1 MGELES
7 YLPYDSYGMRALAG
21 TIQAQARTVAD
32 ASSGIDGASGGMTF
46 DGPAGDRIRNG
57 LSQSSTRLA
66 SVSRALDSAA
76 RQLRSAA
83 QEVDDQNAAI
93 SRHNQA
99 VLEAMPPMER
109 KLVLENM

>member
-1 MGELES
+1 MAELES

-21 TIQAQARTVAD
+21 TIQAQARTIAD
-32 ASSGIDGASGGMTF
+32 ASTGIDGASGGMTF
-46 DGPAGDRIRNG
+46 DGPAGDRIRSG
-57 LSQSSTRLA
+57 LTRTSTRLGNI
-66 SVSRALDSAA
+66 SEALDIAA
-76 RQLRSAA
+76 RQLQSAA
-83 QEVDDQNAAI
+83 QQVDDQNAAI